1 VKVLVVN
8 HTGLI
13 SGAEVVTLNLLRG
26 LPSDVEA
33 VLACPEGTLAER
45 VRSAGIRVAAVP
57 GIAASLRLHPA
68 DTARGVVDLARLGRT
83 IRVLADRVGADV
95 VHAMS
100 VRAGLA
106 VALPPGQRRPVVV
119 SVHDC
124 LPPGRVSALTKRVV
138 DRGSAVVV
146 ANSRYTAAAWVGRRG
161 GRPPRVVY
169 PPVDLDRYRPDGDR
183 TAIRASLRLPA
194 EDPVL
199 GVVAQITPW
208 KGQQTAIHALARV
221 REAHPRARLLLV
233 GDAKFVD
240 RATRYDNRAYIASLQ
255 RTIEA
260 LGLEQ
265 SVSFVGQR
273 DDIPDVLCALDVL
286 LVPSWEEPFGLVM
299 VEAMAVGTPVVA
311 TSRGGPAEVIR
322 DGENGRL
329 VTPDR
334 PEPWAAV
341 ATELLSSPGLRERMA
356 QEGLVTARE
365 FNRAG
370 YVQTFAA
377 IYHHV
382 LSQRRSAGDRRCL
395 RRPDP

>member
-1 VKVLVVN
+1 
-8 HTGLI
+8 
-13 SGAEVVTLNLLRG
+13 
-26 LPSDVEA
+26 
-33 VLACPEGTLAER
+33 
-45 VRSAGIRVAAVP
+45 
-57 GIAASLRLHPA
+57 
-68 DTARGVVDLARLGRT
+68 
-83 IRVLADRVGADV
+83 
-95 VHAMS
+95 
-100 VRAGLA
+100 
-106 VALPPGQRRPVVV
+106 
-119 SVHDC
+119 
-124 LPPGRVSALTKRVV
+124 VSALTKRVV
-138 DRGSAVVV
+138 DRRSAVVV
-146 ANSRYTAAAWVGRRG
+146 ANSRYTATAWVGRRG

-221 REAHPRARLLLV
+221 REAHPAARLLLV
-233 GDAKFVD
+233 GQAKFVD

-255 RTIEA
+255 RTIKA

-273 DDIPDVLCALDVL
+273 DDIPDILCALDVL

-311 TSRGGPAEVIR
+311 SSRGGPAEVIR

-329 VTPDR
+329 VAPDR

-341 ATELLSSPGLRERMA
+341 ATELLSRPGLRERMA
-356 QEGLVTARE
+356 QEGLLTARE

-377 IYHHV
+377 IYHHA
-382 LSQRRSAGDRRCL
+382 LSQRPPAGGRR
-395 RRPDP
+395 R